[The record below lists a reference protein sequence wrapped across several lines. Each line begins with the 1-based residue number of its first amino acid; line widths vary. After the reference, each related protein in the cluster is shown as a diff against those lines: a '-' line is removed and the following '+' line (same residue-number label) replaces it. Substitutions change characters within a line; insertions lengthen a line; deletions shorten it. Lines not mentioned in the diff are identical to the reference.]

1 VKNEKKCLAK
11 PLSDIKKFEKH
22 AVKQGVAT
30 PCLIE
35 KIHLIFRCYA
45 PHAQNLILNA
55 TNIWVRCTDL
65 SEKQQ
70 TIVSSDS
77 FMVTIVAKTYTAK
90 SKTATPRNIWCSN
103 FESTEKQRQ
112 RRDNICSNKM

>member
-1 VKNEKKCLAK
+1 
-11 PLSDIKKFEKH
+11 
-22 AVKQGVAT
+22 
-30 PCLIE
+30 
-35 KIHLIFRCYA
+35 
-45 PHAQNLILNA
+45 
-55 TNIWVRCTDL
+55 VRCTDL

-112 RRDNICSNKM
+112 RRDNLCSNKMVCNPIKVQRTEKLNIHHQKKYI